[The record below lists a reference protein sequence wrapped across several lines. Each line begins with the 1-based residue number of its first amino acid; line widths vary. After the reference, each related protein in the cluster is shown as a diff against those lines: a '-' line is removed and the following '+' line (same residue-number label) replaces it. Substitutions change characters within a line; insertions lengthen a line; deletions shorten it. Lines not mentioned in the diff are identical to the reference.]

1 MRIYRDT
8 LLALGAV
15 AVVAT
20 VVTVLVVREVVA
32 VALRSA

>member
-1 MRIYRDT
+1 MQIYRDT
-8 LLALGAV
+8 LLALGAA

-32 VALRSA
+32 VALG